1 MAEPG
6 DARRL
11 PTNLDVLASDVHSK
25 VEFYKNAY
33 MDCIGI
39 NNVLHGVM
47 EEKGKLQEEQKAV
60 VQLDAEKDKLIA
72 ELNAQKDHL
81 TTRNEEQAAEIESLK
96 EQLNERESS
105 QALLALQGSGL
116 QSTQS
121 GIVYIRSMKKRQR
134 HSDGSGE
141 DADYQGLSTDLEA
154 AKNELS
160 DIHSKLIKGFIDI
173 SSTGG
178 RNIAIKSIGQL
189 SDKPF
194 LQACFKKLTP
204 KEAPEKASELYNFWQ
219 KQLLNPD
226 WNPSKTL
233 MDEGISKE
241 IDVHD
246 VNLQELRASWGEEVY
261 KAVVNC
267 LMEIEECGRLTDRT
281 IVPELWN
288 FKENRKATSSECV
301 EYIFSQVKRLNGA
314 KSRTTRRAVN
324 GTNAVTR
331 YNLYKYQ
338 AYGEELKTGGSDF
351 VKK

>member
-39 NNVLHGVM
+39 NNALHGVM
-47 EEKGKLQEEQKAV
+47 EEKGKLQVEQKAV
-60 VQLDAEKDKLIA
+60 VQLAAEKDKLIA
-72 ELNAQKDHL
+72 ELNTQKDHL

-96 EQLNERESS
+96 EQLSERESS
-105 QALLALQGSGL
+105 QALLALKGSGL

-121 GIVYIRSMKKRQR
+121 GKVYIRSKKKRQQ

-141 DADYQGLSTDLEA
+141 DADYQGLSTELEA

-160 DIHSKLIKGFIDI
+160 DIHSKVIKGFIDI

-178 RNIAIKSIGQL
+178 RNIAIKNIGQL
-189 SDKPF
+189 RNKPF
-194 LQACFKKLTP
+194 LQACLKKLTP

-226 WNPSKTL
+226 WKPSKTL

-288 FKENRKATSSECV
+288 FKENRKATCSECV
-301 EYIFSQVKRLNGA
+301 EYIFSQVKRLNGS
-314 KSRTTRRAVN
+314 KGRTTRRAVN
-324 GTNAVTR
+324 ATCTSTKLMAKN
-331 YNLYKYQ
+331 
-338 AYGEELKTGGSDF
+338 
-351 VKK
+351 